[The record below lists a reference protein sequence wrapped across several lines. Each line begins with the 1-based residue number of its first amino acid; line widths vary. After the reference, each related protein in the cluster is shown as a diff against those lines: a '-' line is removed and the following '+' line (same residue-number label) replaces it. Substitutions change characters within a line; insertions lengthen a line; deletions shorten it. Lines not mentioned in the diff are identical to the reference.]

1 MWAGTPTLLGFPFA
15 FIFWDS
21 RATIESRFGFRYAGR
36 CGGIETRFVFRY
48 WEKWFSLRQD

>member
-1 MWAGTPTLLGFPFA
+1 LSAWV
-15 FIFWDS
+15 FIRGDSLHS
-21 RATIESRFGFRYAGR
+21 RAIIESRFGFRYAGR